1 MNTEQAQEFKDF
13 KNKYPTYMEVVK
25 ANMIEENKEE
35 KEKNQNKIKKQ
46 DEIQTNQIQLLTQE
60 FMIQMMAQMSQFI

>member
-25 ANMIEENKEE
+25 ANMIEENEEE

-46 DEIQTNQIQLLTQE
+46 DETQINQTQLLTQE
-60 FMIQMMAQMSQFI
+60 FII